1 MLLGYHLSNISI
13 SANLADSYH
22 HQRPH
27 EPHPEMDNIV
37 GGKYGNSFQ
46 VTFANRIK
54 RIGYTINQS

>member
-1 MLLGYHLSNISI
+1 MLLGYHLSDISI

-54 RIGYTINQS
+54 